1 MVDSLRSIIES
12 AHLWQSSSS
21 PNQVGRGC
29 EIVTYLDVKFHGESK
44 NAIRSWKILTFGGDM
59 AKIHFQNLYLR
70 IAAERVRF
78 ERSGVKTKKMRRE
91 KYF

>member
-1 MVDSLRSIIES
+1 
-12 AHLWQSSSS
+12 
-21 PNQVGRGC
+21 
-29 EIVTYLDVKFHGESK
+29 
-44 NAIRSWKILTFGGDM
+44 M